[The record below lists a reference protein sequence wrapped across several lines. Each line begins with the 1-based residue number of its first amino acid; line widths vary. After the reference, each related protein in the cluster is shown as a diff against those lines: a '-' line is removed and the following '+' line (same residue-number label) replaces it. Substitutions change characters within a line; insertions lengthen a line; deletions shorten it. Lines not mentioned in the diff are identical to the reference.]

1 MIEVQRPNEISSTE
15 IQPYISNDAFS
26 VSQKIDGH
34 RMIVKTGT
42 KLICYSRQGLERT
55 TPSSIQQALGSVS
68 SEWILDGEYLN
79 GTYHAFDLICTPQGD
94 ISKWAWQDRQSV
106 LKTITKKVSA
116 IKLVDQ
122 IDGTADKQA
131 FYDKCID
138 SMVEGVVFAKRDA
151 KYRSGKTIN
160 LLKYKFTKDID
171 CIVVAEGVNGKS
183 NFMLGLMLNGEIIEV
198 GKVSALTGDGPKI
211 SIGDVVTVSVLY
223 ATVAGKLYLPVKPKL
238 RFDKSPEECSYEQIQ
253 ILQTN
258 KTIIETN
265 N

>member
-1 MIEVQRPNEISSTE
+1 MIDVQRPNEISLTE
-15 IQPYISNDAFS
+15 LQPYINNDSFS
-26 VSQKIDGH
+26 ISQKIDGH
-34 RMIVKTGT
+34 RMIVKTGA
-42 KLICYSRQGLERT
+42 KLSCYSRQGLERSV
-55 TPSSIQQALGSVS
+55 PKSIQEALESVS
-68 SEWILDGEYLN
+68 SEWILDGEYLDN
-79 GTYHAFDLICTPQGD
+79 VYHVFDLISTPKGD

-106 LKTITKKVSA
+106 LKTITEKVSG
-116 IKLVDQ
+116 IKLVRQ
-122 IDGTADKQA
+122 IDGTDNKQA
-131 FYDKCID
+131 FYDECVS
-138 SMVEGVVFAKRDA
+138 SMVEGVVFAKKAA

-183 NFMLGLMLNGEIIEV
+183 NFMLGLILDGEIIEV

-211 SIGDVVTVSVLY
+211 SVGDVVTVSVLY